1 MRAPPLSI
9 GTIHFVGIGGI
20 GMSGIAEILRNLG
33 YQVQG
38 SDLTDN
44 ANVRRLISHGIP
56 VQIGHRAENLG
67 AAQVIVISSAVKRD
81 NPEVMAARARLI
93 PVVRRAEKVRRLVR
107 LEWALALPRAHG
119 ETERTPMVGAP
130 LPAAQ
135 LEPPAVARCII

>member
-1 MRAPPLSI
+1 MRALPLSI

-44 ANVRRLISHGIP
+44 ANVRRLISHGIS

-67 AAQVIVISSAVKRD
+67 SAQGVGISSAVDRD
-81 NPEVMAARARLI
+81 NPEAIASRPRLVPRAR
-93 PVVRRAEKVRRLVR
+93 RADMLR
-107 LEWALALPRAHG
+107 ALARLTRATALTGTH
-119 ETERTPMVGAP
+119 
-130 LPAAQ
+130 
-135 LEPPAVARCII
+135 C